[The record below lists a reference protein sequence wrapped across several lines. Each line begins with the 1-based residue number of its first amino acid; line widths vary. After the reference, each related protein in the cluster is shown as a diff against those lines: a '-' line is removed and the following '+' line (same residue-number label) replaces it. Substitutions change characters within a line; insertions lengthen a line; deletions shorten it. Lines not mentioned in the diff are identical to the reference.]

1 MKTMTVTIIYKR
13 WSSVLILKEFKN
25 FTSYE
30 RNDESYWNDDANS
43 QGRVPLIS
51 QLVQGQ
57 HVFSEKANIN

>member
-1 MKTMTVTIIYKR
+1 MTVTNIYKR
-13 WSSVLILKEFKN
+13 GNSVLILKEFKN

-43 QGRVPLIS
+43 QRWVPLIS

-57 HVFSEKANIN
+57 YVFSEKANMN